1 MPEKIIIS
9 VDGKAQEDL
18 IYSLVEVV
26 VDTNIFMPAMF
37 SLVIQD
43 NLDFQKGSFDFIDS
57 ESVFAVGKEVKIEVE
72 TDEIPDESAS
82 VKATLIMGEITSVEP
97 SFTAEGIA
105 LLGIRGYDYS
115 YRLTQGKKTRTFG
128 DGNPS
133 GSGISDDQIV
143 STILQECSGI
153 SGSNIDTSGLSGVKY
168 HYVMQYN
175 QTDWEFLWT
184 RARLMGYQVYV
195 DNTKKLCFQKADA
208 HRGNT
213 SDKPAKLTWGMNLQS
228 FQPRMS
234 ALGQYSKV
242 TASGWDISKKEL
254 VTQTSTSVSDK
265 NLASTAITDTGTKL
279 IKKEIGEVEDF
290 ILSGSMET
298 TNQAKAMAHAR
309 HLEAESSFIKAEGQ
323 CREGDPRLIAGRM
336 VTIDNVGKRFGGD
349 YYVTEARHEWVG
361 GQYFVRFSAAGYSPN
376 TLQALLDKN
385 EPGERDHLF
394 GVVVGKVTNLDDP
407 EALGRIRVVFPWM
420 PKYKSAELE
429 SNWARMASPAAG
441 KERGFFFMP
450 EVDDEVLVSFEQGDL
465 NRPYIVGVLWNKT
478 DKPPEG
484 TAAVLASDKKKINQ
498 RVVRSRSGHLV
509 ILDDTEGEEKIIIQ
523 DKTSKNSIMINSKDN
538 SMVIKAAG
546 DLTFEAG
553 GKFIMKSTGD
563 FSVDSKAKT
572 SIKSQSD
579 LTLDS
584 MSKALM
590 KCSSNQLAL
599 QMAGA
604 ELKGMK
610 LDLTASTSAAL
621 KGSAMVEISG
631 ALVKIN

>member
-1 MPEKIIIS
+1 MPESIIIS
-9 VDGKAQEDL
+9 VDGKAQDDL
-18 IYSLVEVV
+18 LYYLVEAV
-26 VDTNIFMPAMF
+26 VDTNLFMPAMF

-43 NLDFQKGSFDFIDS
+43 NFDYSKGTFDFIDS
-57 ESVFAVGKEVKIEVE
+57 ESVFAVGKEVKIEIE
-72 TDEIPDESAS
+72 TDEIPDETAS
-82 VKATLIMGEITSVEP
+82 VKATLIVGEITSVEP

-133 GSGISDDQIV
+133 GGGIGDDQIV
-143 STILQECSGI
+143 TTIVNENSGLTGST
-153 SGSNIDTSGLSGVKY
+153 IDTSGLSSVKY

-184 RARLMGYQVYV
+184 RARLMGYQVYA
-195 DNTKKLCFQKADA
+195 DDKKKLCFQKADA
-208 HRGNT
+208 HRGNA

-242 TASGWDISKKEL
+242 TASGWDMSKKQL
-254 VTQTSTSVSDK
+254 VTQSSTSVSDK
-265 NLASTAITDTGTKL
+265 NLASTGISDTGAKL

-290 ILSGSMET
+290 ILSGGMES

-323 CREGDPRLIAGRM
+323 CREGDPRLIAGRL
-336 VTIDNVGKRFGGD
+336 VTIDNVGTRFGGD

-376 TLQALLDKN
+376 TLQALLQRS
-385 EPGERDHLF
+385 EPGDHDHLF
-394 GVVVGKVTNLDDP
+394 GVVIGKVTNLEDP
-407 EALGRIRVVFPWM
+407 ESLGRIKVVFPWL
-420 PKYKSAELE
+420 PKYKDADLE
-429 SNWARMASPAAG
+429 SNWARLASPAAG
-441 KERGFFFMP
+441 KERGFLFMP

-465 NRPYIVGVLWNKT
+465 SRPYIVGVLWNNT
-478 DKPPEG
+478 DKPPKG
-484 TAAVLASDKKKINQ
+484 TGDILASDKKKINQ

-523 DKTSKNSIMINSKDN
+523 DKTEKNSITINSKDN
-538 SMVIKAAG
+538 SMVIKSAG
-546 DLTFEAG
+546 DLTIEAG
-553 GKFIMKSTGD
+553 GKFTVNSKGD
-563 FSVDSKAKT
+563 VSVDSKAKT
-572 SIKSQSD
+572 NIKSQSD

-584 MSKALM
+584 MAKALM

-599 QMAGA
+599 QMSGA

-610 LDLTASTSAAL
+610 LDLTANATAAL

-631 ALVKIN
+631 AMVKIN